1 MQQSYRHRQIFA
13 DSSGGGGVVV
23 VSVAT
28 KQFWRLA
35 ELREKPLCSRARWL
49 FLSLLPRQRLDC
61 PAAAEPNVPGLAL
74 HEPPLRRLEVFFSGV
89 EQFLS
94 WTLCCLCSTCRPST
108 VTHSDTERLFPPA
121 VTRVSVSSRGV
132 ESRNKMGT

>member
-1 MQQSYRHRQIFA
+1 M
-13 DSSGGGGVVV
+13 VV

-74 HEPPLRRLEVFFSGV
+74 HEPPLRRLEVFLVALNSFCPG
-89 EQFLS
+89 
-94 WTLCCLCSTCRPST
+94 PS
-108 VTHSDTERLFPPA
+108 VVFAAHADLPLLHIQIQKGCFHQR
-121 VTRVSVSSRGV
+121 
-132 ESRNKMGT
+132 